1 MVSMIFS
8 SFSMVTEFNCL
19 AVEFE
24 GLCPS
29 PAIGPYASSLKNQI
43 FMPKCTYY
51 VSNSSNGREREL
63 IPNSHFSVAKNY
75 RLTLPNLTCYN

>member
-29 PAIGPYASSLKNQI
+29 PAIGPYDSSLKKLN
-43 FMPKCTYY
+43 P
-51 VSNSSNGREREL
+51 
-63 IPNSHFSVAKNY
+63 HAKMY
-75 RLTLPNLTCYN
+75 ILCFK